1 MNKKFIPFVVLCIV
15 ISIIPSV
22 GMIFFPT
29 TTSTEN
35 TALKEVPSIIN
46 ADGAFNK
53 LFFQDCG
60 EYFNDH
66 IALRNQMIFVDA
78 KIQTKL
84 FGESNISGVIY
95 GKNDW
100 LYYSSTLDDYAGRNK
115 LSERELFNLA
125 YNLSIVQDYLQKQ
138 DINFVFTVPANK
150 NTLYGENMP
159 YYYIAS
165 DIEEH
170 NAKRLEKHLEEQN
183 INYISMFDLFEEQNE
198 VLYQLRDSHW
208 NTKGACLAYNSIMDF
223 FNIAHNDY
231 SDSEPVVKK
240 IDDGDLNRMLYSF
253 YGELEN
259 EYIYSIPEKY
269 NFTEPDASVEDGW
282 LITKN
287 EDGKNTL
294 LMFRD
299 SFADTLIPFISS
311 EFEEAYYSKAQPNA
325 LERYIEADKPD
336 YVVIEKVERNI
347 TDYLLNPPIIT
358 PALAELPENILVK
371 DTNTSVSVENCEYD
385 ANYYTISGE
394 VDEVAISEN
403 SEIYV
408 SVNDSVYRAY
418 HISENGF
425 TAYFKKSELKGENI
439 EIRVYTVTDDECIQT
454 SFDTI
459 NLPK

>member
-29 TTSTEN
+29 TTTTEN
-35 TALKEVPSIIN
+35 TALKEAPSLTTS
-46 ADGAFNK
+46 DGSFNK

-66 IALRNQMIFVDA
+66 IALRNQMIFTDA

-100 LYYSSTLDDYAGRNK
+100 LYYSSTLDDYSGRNK

-165 DIEEH
+165 DVEEH
-170 NAKRLEKHLEEQN
+170 NAKQLEKLLEKQN
-183 INYISMFDLFEEQNE
+183 INYISMFDLFEGQNE

-208 NTKGACLAYNSIMDF
+208 NMKGACLAYNSIMDF
-223 FNIAHNDY
+223 FNIAHTDY
-231 SDSEPVVKK
+231 SATEPIVKK

-282 LITKN
+282 LVTENK
-287 EDGKNTL
+287 DGKNTL

-299 SFADTLIPFISS
+299 SFADTLIPFMSS
-311 EFEEAYYSKAQPNA
+311 EFEVAYYSKAQPNA

-385 ANYYTISGE
+385 ANYYTINGE
-394 VDEVAISEN
+394 IDDIAISEN

-408 SVNDSVYRAY
+408 SINDSVYRAY
-418 HISENGF
+418 HTSENGF
-425 TAYFKKSELKGENI
+425 TLYFKKSELKEKSV
-439 EIRVYTVTDDECIQT
+439 EIRVYSVSGNKCIQT

-459 NLPK
+459 NLTK

>member
-29 TTSTEN
+29 TTTTEN
-35 TALKEVPSIIN
+35 TFLAETPKVIN
-46 ADGAFNK
+46 SDGSFNT

-66 IALRNQMIFVDA
+66 IALRNQMIFTDA

-84 FGESNISGVIY
+84 FGESNISSVIY

-100 LYYSSTLDDYAGRNK
+100 LYYSSTLDDYSGRNK
-115 LSERELFNLA
+115 LSQRELFNLA
-125 YNLSIVQDYLQKQ
+125 YNLSIVQDYLSEQGI
-138 DINFVFTVPANK
+138 DFVFTVPANK

-159 YYYIAS
+159 YYYSAS
-165 DIEEH
+165 DVEEH
-170 NAKRLEKHLEEQN
+170 NAKQLEKILAEQD
-183 INYISMFDLFEEQNE
+183 INYISMFDLFEEQEE

-208 NTKGACLAYNSIMDF
+208 NMKGACLAYNSIMDF

-240 IDDGDLNRMLYSF
+240 NDNGDLNKMLYSF

-259 EYIYSIPEKY
+259 DYIYSTPGNY
-269 NFTEPDASVEDGW
+269 SFSDSDASVEDGW
-282 LITKN
+282 LITENK
-287 EDGKNTL
+287 DGKNTL

-299 SFADTLIPFISS
+299 SFADTLIDFLSS
-311 EFEEAYYSKAQPNA
+311 EFKTAYYSKAQPNQ
-325 LERYIEADKPD
+325 LEKCIEEDKPD

-394 VDEVAISEN
+394 IDDIAISEK
-403 SEIYV
+403 SKICV
-408 SVNDSVYRAY
+408 CINDSVYYAY
-418 HISENGF
+418 HTAENGF
-425 TAYFKKSELKGENI
+425 MVYLKKSEFNGEKI

>member
-35 TALKEVPSIIN
+35 TALAEVPKVIN
-46 ADGAFNK
+46 ADGGFNK

-84 FGESNISGVIY
+84 FGESNISSVIY

-100 LYYSSTLDDYAGRNK
+100 LYYSSTLDDFAGRNK
-115 LSERELFNLA
+115 LTERELFNLA

-138 DINFVFTVPANK
+138 DIKFVFTVPANK

-159 YYYIAS
+159 YYYVAS

-170 NAKRLEKHLEEQN
+170 NAKRLEGHLKKQN
-183 INYISMFDLFEEQNE
+183 INYISMFDLFEGEDE

-223 FNIAHNDY
+223 FNTAHNDY
-231 SDSEPVVKK
+231 SSSKPVVKK
-240 IDDGDLNRMLYSF
+240 NDNGDLNKMLYSF

-259 EYIYSIPEKY
+259 DYIYSTPRNY
-269 NFTEPDASVEDGW
+269 SFSDSDANVEDGW
-282 LITKN
+282 LITENKA
-287 EDGKNTL
+287 GKSTL

-299 SFADTLIPFISS
+299 SFADTLIDFMSS
-311 EFEEAYYSKAQPNA
+311 EFETAYYSKAQPNQ
-325 LERYIEADKPD
+325 LEKCIEDDKPD

-347 TDYLLNPPIIT
+347 TDYLYNPPIIT
-358 PALAELPENILVK
+358 PNSAELPKNILIK
-371 DTNTSVSVENCEYD
+371 DTDTSVTIESCYYD
-385 ANYYTISGE
+385 ANYFTISGE
-394 VDEVAISEN
+394 VDEVTVSEN

-418 HISENGF
+418 HTSENGF
-425 TAYFKKSELKGENI
+425 TLYFKKSELKGKNV
-439 EIRVYTVTDDECIQT
+439 EIRVYSVDDNKCIQT

>member
-1 MNKKFIPFVVLCIV
+1 MNKKFIPFIVLCIV

-35 TALKEVPSIIN
+35 TALQETPRIVN
-46 ADGAFNK
+46 DDGSLNR

-125 YNLSIVQDYLQKQ
+125 YNLSIVQDYLKKQ

-159 YYYIAS
+159 YYYVAS

-170 NAKRLEKHLEEQN
+170 NAKRLEKHLEKQN
-183 INYISMFDLFEEQNE
+183 INYISMFDLFEGESE

-231 SDSEPVVKK
+231 SASEPIVKK
-240 IDDGDLNRMLYSF
+240 NDNGDLNKMLYSF

-259 EYIYSIPEKY
+259 DYIYSTPGNY
-269 NFTEPDASVEDGW
+269 SFSDSDASVEDGW
-282 LITKN
+282 LITENK
-287 EDGKNTL
+287 DGKNTL

-299 SFADTLIPFISS
+299 SFADTLIDFMSS
-311 EFEEAYYSKAQPNA
+311 EFKTAYYSKAQPNQ
-325 LERYIEADKPD
+325 LEKCIEEDKPD

-347 TDYLLNPPIIT
+347 TDYLYNPPIIT
-358 PALAELPENILVK
+358 PASAELPNNILVK
-371 DTNTSVSVENCEYD
+371 DTDTSVTVENCYYD
-385 ANYYTISGE
+385 ANYFTISGE
-394 VDEVAISEN
+394 VDEVAVSED

-418 HISENGF
+418 HTSENGF
-425 TAYFKKSELKGENI
+425 TVYFKKSDLKGEKA
-439 EIRVYTVTDDECIQT
+439 EIRIYTVTDDKCIQT